1 MQAAAREG
9 EAVTRRRYR
18 LLVICTANQCRS
30 PIGEHL
36 WARHLRSAGIAT
48 TMRSAGT
55 DADNGDSATEFAIET
70 VRGRGIDLT
79 HHRSQRIGPW
89 IDLADLI
96 VTVTNAQVRDIVAF
110 DRSLWPRT
118 FPLRDLVRRADAE
131 PRGPGEGLADWLE
144 RIGATRRRIDLMGDH
159 GPDDIEDPTGESLG
173 KHLALAADLD
183 QLFRRLSASAFGHE
197 DDLGR
202 P

>member
-1 MQAAAREG
+1 MQAAEREG

-18 LLVICTANQCRS
+18 LLIICTANQCRS

-36 WARHLRSAGIAT
+36 WARHLRSAGIAA

-55 DADNGDSATEFAIET
+55 DADNGDPATEFAIET
-70 VRGRGIDLT
+70 VRGRGIDLS

-110 DRSLWPRT
+110 DRSLWPKT